1 MQQNERTVNRNERD
15 TDPGADEGRGND
27 IVAKELHIED
37 VIAHRQEK
45 ALVRSGYRDLLIRIL
60 VLGLAVWLIL
70 TYGFLITQCSGQEM
84 YPSIKDGDLCII
96 FRREAFRLMK
106 QEYAAGDI
114 VAYQAEGKRHFGRV
128 VAIGGDTVQI
138 DDTGSILVNGVTEGE
153 DILYPTYVRG
163 DDLVT
168 LNIVQK
174 NTLFVLGD
182 YRTNTQDP
190 RDFGP
195 IPLDSVEG
203 KVISILRRRGL

>member
-1 MQQNERTVNRNERD
+1 M
-15 TDPGADEGRGND
+15 
-27 IVAKELHIED
+27 
-37 VIAHRQEK
+37 
-45 ALVRSGYRDLLIRIL
+45 RIL
-60 VLGLAVWLIL
+60 VLGLVAWLIL

-84 YPSIKDGDLCII
+84 YPAMKDGDRCII
-96 FRREAFRLMK
+96 FRQETFRLMK
-106 QEYAAGDI
+106 QEYVAGDI
-114 VAYQAEGKRHFGRV
+114 VAYRAEGERHFGRV
-128 VAIGGDTVQI
+128 VAVGGDTVQI
-138 DDTGSILVNGVTEGE
+138 DSTGSIMVNGVTEGE

-174 NTLFVLGD
+174 NTLYVLGD
-182 YRTNTQDP
+182 YRTNTQDS

>member
-1 MQQNERTVNRNERD
+1 MVRNERD
-15 TDPGADEGRGND
+15 TDPRTDEGRRIG
-27 IVAKELHIED
+27 IVAEDLHIER
-37 VIAHRQEK
+37 VIARRREK

-60 VLGLAVWLIL
+60 VLAAAVWLIL

-96 FRREAFRLMK
+96 FRQATFRLMK
-106 QEYAAGDI
+106 QQYAAGDI
-114 VAYQAEGKRHFGRV
+114 VAYRVDGKRHFGRV
-128 VAIGGDTVQI
+128 VAIGGDTVQM

-153 DILYPTYVRG
+153 DILYPTYGRG

-174 NTLFVLGD
+174 NTLYVLGD
-182 YRTNTQDP
+182 YRTNTQDS

-195 IPLDSVEG
+195 IPMESVEG